1 MTEDQSKEEWL
12 ALRHSEAKLID
23 PATAE
28 IEWSYG
34 QILDP
39 YGLDPHSPDDDD
51 YCVGRVY
58 FARRPGSDIWV
69 CFYDLPDAVCEAMWQ
84 RTHGTAL
91 AFWKRVREAGRI

>member
-1 MTEDQSKEEWL
+1 MTDNRSKEEWL
-12 ALRHSEAKLID
+12 ALRRAEAKLID

-39 YGLDPHSPDDDD
+39 YGLDPDLPDEC

-58 FARRPGSDIWV
+58 FARRPGCDISL
-69 CFYDLPDAVCEAMWQ
+69 CFCDLPDGV
-84 RTHGTAL
+84 RKAL
-91 AFWKRVREAGRI
+91 WKRVDGDGPNCFGALPF